1 MSHTLV
7 LALFAD
13 GPSAATAAQTLH
25 ALGVT
30 RDDLSVVARS
40 HAEEAAL
47 ARQIDGTPGAEIED
61 SRPAG
66 MIGELGGH
74 ILSALAAVTPGIGT
88 LVADGPLSAALGESA
103 GHAAGDVASVL
114 RRAGVACARADKWH
128 QRVADGAVLLGVHSR
143 REDPMA
149 IREALERNGA
159 EDVEL
164 ARWNDR

>member
-7 LALFAD
+7 LALFPD

-40 HAEEAAL
+40 HAEQAAL

-66 MIGELGGH
+66 MLGELGGH

-103 GHAAGDVASVL
+103 GHAAGDVAAVL
-114 RRAGVACARADKWH
+114 HRAGIAAARAEKWQH
-128 QRVADGAVLLGVHSR
+128 RVSEGAVLLGVHSR
-143 REDPMA
+143 RDDPIA
-149 IREALERNGA
+149 VREALERNGA

-164 ARWNDR
+164 ATWEDH